1 MEEKNTFSYSPRDVE
16 KAKRIRKE
24 YSSEKSAMDE
34 LDEIGR
40 RVHSRAMIPSIS
52 LGLISALVLGI
63 GMCLSMLT
71 SFLIQGIVIGLAGI
85 AGACLVPL
93 FYRKRIETEKSRVAD
108 RVMEL
113 SGRIING

>member
-1 MEEKNTFSYSPRDVE
+1 
-16 KAKRIRKE
+16 
-24 YSSEKSAMDE
+24 
-34 LDEIGR
+34 
-40 RVHSRAMIPSIS
+40 
-52 LGLISALVLGI
+52 
-63 GMCLSMLT
+63 MCLSMLT
-71 SFLIQGIVIGLAGI
+71 NFLIQGIVIGLAGI